1 MINFYYYWRNIIFK
15 YLEDSFSAMT
25 KSYQELFLNNC
36 LDELRAIDSKLLE
49 VSKNESIYPNA
60 SKIFRAFSKF
70 ELNDTRV
77 VILGQDPYHGD
88 SEANG
93 LAFAVNSN
101 IKTPPSLRN
110 ILKELEQEFGSV
122 TSGEALFSWAN
133 QGVLL
138 LNATLT
144 VIKDKP
150 NSLAHIGWQEVT
162 DKIIAQIS
170 KQNNNVVFM
179 LWGSFAQKKSSL
191 IDSSRHLIL
200 TTTHPS
206 PLSAYRGFLGCNHFK
221 LANEYLIKNNLEPI
235 SWI

>member
-1 MINFYYYWRNIIFK
+1 
-15 YLEDSFSAMT
+15 MT

-36 LDELRAIDSKLLE
+36 LEELRVIDSKLLE
-49 VSKNESIYPNA
+49 VSKNESIYPSNLD
-60 SKIFRAFSKF
+60 IFRAFSKF
-70 ELNDTRV
+70 ELDATRV

-88 SEANG
+88 GEANG

-110 ILKELEQEFGSV
+110 ILKELEQEFGGMP
-122 TSGEALFSWAN
+122 SGEALFSWAN

-150 NSLAHIGWQEVT
+150 NSLAHIGWKEVT

-170 KQNNNVVFM
+170 QHANNVVFM

-221 LANEYLIKNNLEPI
+221 LTNEYLIKNNLEPI